1 MKKILVILFLAAF
14 TLSVSAQRTGS
25 TTGVPWATGY
35 KALTMTSADTI
46 GYATTCYWNFD
57 LGTQHKL
64 CYWAF
69 AVKATPTGVGLP
81 HVWFTI
87 WGSNDGTNFV
97 NTGAT
102 TVKYGGGT
110 DSLFQMVDVSTGV
123 LWRYL
128 KLQAVGVAGTANKG
142 EKITAISIKVSEK

>member
-1 MKKILVILFLAAF
+1 MKKILILSFLLA
-14 TLSVSAQRTGS
+14 LSAGLMAQRSGTV
-25 TTGVPWATGY
+25 TGVPLNTGY
-35 KALTMTSADTI
+35 KALTMTTADTI
-46 GYATTCYWNFD
+46 AYNGTVYWDFD

-64 CYWAF
+64 VYWAF
-69 AVKATPTGVGLP
+69 AVKATPTGVGTP
-81 HVWFTI
+81 HVWFTV

-102 TVKYGGGT
+102 TVKYGGGA

-128 KLQAVGVAGTANKG
+128 RFKGVGVAGTANKG
-142 EKITAISIKVSEK
+142 EKITALSIKVAEK